1 MQAELELRRNYAI
14 TWLTWHMTTLK
25 AAAAKH
31 FVGIGITMLA
41 FLGLNWIN
49 ELVFLPIEQS
59 QGINWVFIPAG
70 VRLLSTIFFGL
81 AGFEGL
87 LLVGIY
93 LNFFHFHF
101 DSGFRAWSGAVSGA
115 LGPYLAALLVKH
127 WFALEPL
134 LKGLTAHR
142 LLFTGVLCGF
152 MSPAFH
158 HTFTWILTGDV
169 HWTALAAM
177 IIGDTVGIL
186 IVLCVAKGAISLI
199 DRNGPAAQFMRRW
212 TWQNG

>member
-1 MQAELELRRNYAI
+1 
-14 TWLTWHMTTLK
+14 MTKLK
-25 AAAAKH
+25 AAVVKH
-31 FVGIGITMLA
+31 FAGIGITMLA

-59 QGINWVFIPAG
+59 KGINWVFIPAG
-70 VRLLSTIFFGL
+70 VRLLSTMFFGL

-87 LLVGIY
+87 LLVSLY
-93 LNFFHFHF
+93 LNFFHFEF
-101 DSGFRAWSGAVSGA
+101 DSDYRAWSGAVAGA

-127 WFALEPL
+127 WFELEPL

-152 MSPAFH
+152 MSPVFH

-169 HWTALAAM
+169 DWTALAAM
-177 IIGDTVGIL
+177 IIGDTLGIL
-186 IVLCVAKGAISLI
+186 IVLCLAKGAISLI
-199 DRNGPAAQFMRRW
+199 DCNGTVAHFLRRFMMP
-212 TWQNG
+212 

>member
-1 MQAELELRRNYAI
+1 MKK
-14 TWLTWHMTTLK
+14 LK
-25 AAAAKH
+25 AALVKH

-41 FLGLNWIN
+41 FLALNWIN

-59 QGINWVFIPAG
+59 NGINWVFIPAG
-70 VRLLSTIFFGL
+70 VRLLSTMFFGL

-101 DSGFRAWSGAVSGA
+101 DSDFRAWSGAVSGA

-127 WFALEPL
+127 WFSLEPL

-142 LLFTGVLCGF
+142 LVFTGVLCGL
-152 MSPAFH
+152 MSPVFH
-158 HTFTWILTGDV
+158 HAFLWILTGDV
-169 HWTALAAM
+169 DWTALAAM
-177 IIGDTVGIL
+177 IIGDTIGIL
-186 IVLCVAKGAISLI
+186 IVLCLAKGVIALT
-199 DRNGPAAQFMRRW
+199 DRNGAVMHFFRRYAP
-212 TWQNG
+212 

>member
-1 MQAELELRRNYAI
+1 MKN
-14 TWLTWHMTTLK
+14 LK

-31 FVGIGITMLA
+31 VVGIGITVLA

-49 ELVFLPIEQS
+49 EFVFLQIEQS
-59 QGINWVFIPAG
+59 NGINWVFIPAG
-70 VRLLSTIFFGL
+70 VRLLSTMFFGL

-101 DSGFRAWSGAVSGA
+101 DSDFRAWSGAVSGA

-127 WFALEPL
+127 WFELEPL

-142 LLFTGVLCGF
+142 LLFTGVLCGI
-152 MSPAFH
+152 MSPVFH
-158 HTFTWILTGDV
+158 HAFLWILTGNVD
-169 HWTALAAM
+169 WTALAAM
-177 IIGDTVGIL
+177 ITGDTIGIL
-186 IVLCVAKGAISLI
+186 IVLCLAKGAISTI
-199 DRNGPAAQFMRRW
+199 DRNGAAARFLRRW
-212 TWQNG
+212 TWQDGTKTR